1 VRLTLNPFSHKRIV
15 GLKSVDQETP
25 PPNSS
30 YAFRYANNSPGVAID
45 NGPVLLNLFK
55 IFK

>member
-1 VRLTLNPFSHKRIV
+1 MRLTLNPFSHKRIV